1 MGKKKGTA
9 MEPTARSRISAVE
22 AGTEESRREALR
34 KFGRYA
40 AIAPMT
46 MVLLQPREG
55 QAKPKSKKNNNGAKG
70 KDKAKDKKNDKRLDE
85 DY

>member
-1 MGKKKGTA
+1 
-9 MEPTARSRISAVE
+9 MEPTARSGISAVE
-22 AGTEESRREALR
+22 AGKEESRREALR

-46 MVLLQPREG
+46 MVLLQPRDG
-55 QAKPKSKKNNNGAKG
+55 QAKEKNKT
-70 KDKAKDKKNDKRLDE
+70 KDKAKDKKNKQLDE